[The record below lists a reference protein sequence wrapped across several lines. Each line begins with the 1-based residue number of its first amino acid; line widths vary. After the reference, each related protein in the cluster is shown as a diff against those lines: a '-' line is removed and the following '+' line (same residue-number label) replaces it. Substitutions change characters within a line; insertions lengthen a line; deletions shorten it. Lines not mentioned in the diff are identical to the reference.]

1 MRTEKFTT
9 KALRPLRFTKLF
21 VFFLSAL
28 SVLSGNSFAQE
39 TAKISGIVK
48 GVPPQ
53 SIMFKQDLHY
63 LNIKPDLKEVLLNG
77 SDFTSEIKISEP
89 GPVELQCNDEALQ
102 LFVEPGDDF
111 SVEFIVGSINKG
123 TIFKGKGELHNQFLF
138 EFYNTFKNEY
148 DTAQTKKSILDA
160 SSIDEFEI
168 ALYNA
173 RKKQNDFY
181 NNYKDKENFSPA
193 FKAFVENL
201 IRYNYLGSLVSFPI
215 VRGNNSANTVVG
227 ALPEIMLSE
236 VTAEDGKNPTA
247 MQGRYYRMF
256 VYYYAIY
263 SASKNNGFNKF
274 TDQGTSLEAKYK
286 AARDFFEIKAFTYF
300 LAKFLLEN
308 CSKIPQ
314 APLKR
319 VYNVLATEDKN
330 GFYSS
335 LINERCGEVLNA
347 EVKKEDKK
355 AAPIVVGQK
364 PAPIGF
370 TAKTLEGKTVS
381 LDDFKGKVVYIDF
394 WASWCGPCRQQFPFA
409 KTLQEKFTAKE
420 KKNIVFLYISI
431 DENEES
437 WRSAIEK
444 MEIHGFHTI
453 SPGNWNSEACKFFKI
468 SSIPR
473 YMLIDKSGNI
483 ADENAKRPGDEN
495 IYYDIIELLKK

>member
-1 MRTEKFTT
+1 MMIYFFTA
-9 KALRPLRFTKLF
+9 KAQRRK
-21 VFFLSAL
+21 VFFVLLIFSASL
-28 SVLSGNSFAQE
+28 RLCGEKVFAQE

-63 LNIKPDLKEVLLNG
+63 LNIKPDLKEVLLDG
-77 SDFTSEIKISEP
+77 SDFTSDIKITQA

-111 SVEFIVGSINKG
+111 SIEFIVGSINKG
-123 TIFKGKGELHNQFLF
+123 ITFKGKGSLHNQFLY
-138 EFYNTFKNEY
+138 EFYNAFKNEY
-148 DTAQTKKSILDA
+148 DTAQTKANILA
-160 SSIDEFEI
+160 ATSIDEFEI
-168 ALYNA
+168 ALYNT

-181 NNYKDKENFSPA
+181 KNYKDKENFSPA
-193 FKAFVENL
+193 FKTFVENL

-215 VRGNNSANTVVG
+215 MRGNNSANTVVG

-236 VTAEDGKNPTA
+236 VTAEDGKNPIA
-247 MQGRYYRMF
+247 MQGRYYRLF
-256 VYYYAIY
+256 VYYYSIY

-274 TDQGTSLEAKYK
+274 TDQGASLEAKYK
-286 AARDFFEIKAFTYF
+286 SARDFFEIKAFTYF
-300 LAKFLLEN
+300 IAKFLLEN
-308 CSKIPQ
+308 CGKIPQ

-319 VYNVLATEDKN
+319 VYNVLATEDKE
-330 GFYSS
+330 GFYTS
-335 LINERCGEVLNA
+335 LINERCDDVLNA

-355 AAPIVVGQK
+355 TAPIKVAQK
-364 PAPIGF
+364 SAPTGF

-409 KTLQEKFTAKE
+409 KELQEKFTAKE

-437 WRSAIEK
+437 WRNAIEK
-444 MEIHGFHTI
+444 LEIHGYHTI

-483 ADENAKRPGDEN
+483 ADENAKRPGDEI
-495 IYYDIIELLKK
+495 IYDDIIELLKQ

>member
-1 MRTEKFTT
+1 MIYFFTA
-9 KALRPLRFTKLF
+9 KALRRK
-21 VFFLSAL
+21 VFFI
-28 SVLSGNSFAQE
+28 SVIFFASLCLCGLNAFAQE

-63 LNIKPDLKEVLLNG
+63 LNIKPDLKEVLLDG
-77 SDFTSEIKISEP
+77 SDFVSEIKIAQA
-89 GPVELQCNDEALQ
+89 GPVEFQCNDEALQ

-111 SVEFIVGSINKG
+111 SIEFIVGSINKG
-123 TIFKGKGELHNQFLF
+123 TTFKGKGSLHNQFLY
-138 EFYNTFKNEY
+138 EFYNTFKIEY
-148 DTAQTKKSILDA
+148 DTAETKAKILGVT
-160 SSIDEFEI
+160 SIDEFEI
-168 ALYNA
+168 ALYNS

-181 NNYKDKENFSPA
+181 KNYKEKENFSPA
-193 FKAFVENL
+193 FKLFVENL

-215 VRGNNSANTVVG
+215 MRGNNSANTVVG

-247 MQGRYYRMF
+247 MQGRYYRLF
-256 VYYYAIY
+256 VYYYTIY

-286 AARDFFEIKAFTYF
+286 AAHDFFETKAFTYF
-300 LAKFLLEN
+300 LAKFMLEN
-308 CSKIPQ
+308 CGKIPQ
-314 APLKR
+314 TPLKR
-319 VYNVLATEDKN
+319 VYNVLATEDKE
-330 GFYSS
+330 GFYTS
-335 LINERCGEVLNA
+335 LINERCGDALNA

-355 AAPIVVGQK
+355 TPPIMVGQK
-364 PAPIGF
+364 PAPTGF
-370 TAKTLEGKTVS
+370 TAKTLEGKIVS

-409 KTLQEKFTAKE
+409 KALQEKFTAKE
-420 KKNIVFLYISI
+420 KKKIVFLYISI

-444 MEIHGFHTI
+444 MEIHGYHTI
-453 SPGNWNSEACKFFKI
+453 SPGNWSSEACKFFKI

-473 YMLIDKSGNI
+473 YMLIDKSGKI
-483 ADENAKRPGDEN
+483 ANENAPRPGDEI
-495 IYYDIIELLKK
+495 IYNDIIQLLNQ